1 MIYIPK
7 TSIRFIHNKE
17 CILAQLTLKDCLGC
31 KVIPGMWPLQP
42 NRYSEGKDACC
53 LETFLFSIIVYTF
66 ETMCFCHRP
75 YTTISMLV
83 RSAAVL
89 LYITV
94 QSHRSSRFS
103 QAKVAISFELVFG
116 RTPISTLH
124 FQHFCPCKSAIKLN
138 QLRTKL
144 CSVTFGVC
152 GNFRVYTVLRI

>member
-1 MIYIPK
+1 MHSLYVTIYMIYIPK
-7 TSIRFIHNKE
+7 TSIWFIHNKE
-17 CILAQLTLKDCLGC
+17 CILAQLTLEDCLGC

-42 NRYSEGKDACC
+42 NRCSEGKDACC

-94 QSHRSSRFS
+94 QSHKSSRFS
-103 QAKVAISFELVFG
+103 QAKVAISFECLV
-116 RTPISTLH
+116 IL
-124 FQHFCPCKSAIKLN
+124 QYL
-138 QLRTKL
+138 LY
-144 CSVTFGVC
+144 TFNIFVLA
-152 GNFRVYTVLRI
+152 RVQSS